1 MKISEE
7 NYTLLYFT
15 KKNISLKTGKCNL
28 APFSLFVTH
37 SSCRGQAGDPGTST
51 EWRCKQREASG
62 DGVLPRGE
70 CGCLRIVD
78 VVFAVVVFVVRRCGP
93 ILLPLP
99 RSLSAA
105 ALPHI
110 SPTSLS
116 STS

>member
-51 EWRCKQREASG
+51 GWRCKQREASG

-70 CGCLRIVD
+70 CGCLRIVG
-78 VVFAVVVFVVRRCGP
+78 VVFVVVVFVVCH
-93 ILLPLP
+93 
-99 RSLSAA
+99 S
-105 ALPHI
+105 
-110 SPTSLS
+110 
-116 STS
+116 